1 MKTLSKEAAVSTLT
15 RLYTKRLHAL
25 SARGLRAEWEA
36 IFGDEAPASRSETID
51 ELVSDYEEWMGGL
64 EALELEAVWED
75 QEGVAVR
82 ISDPSEVRRARR
94 KVA

>member
-1 MKTLSKEAAVSTLT
+1 MKTLSKEAAVATLT
-15 RLYTKRLHAL
+15 RLYAKRLHARKG
-25 SARGLRAEWEA
+25 RGLRAEWQA
-36 IFGDEAPASRSETID
+36 VFGEEMPASRSEAID
-51 ELVSDYEEWMGGL
+51 ELVRDYEEWMGGL

-82 ISDPSEVRRARR
+82 INDGTEARRSRR

>member
-1 MKTLSKEAAVSTLT
+1 MKTLSKEAAVATLT

-25 SARGLRAEWEA
+25 NAKGLRAEWDA
-36 IFGDEAPASRSETID
+36 VFGEEAPESRSEIID
-51 ELVSDYEEWMGGL
+51 ELARDYEEWMGGL

-82 ISDPSEVRRARR
+82 ITDASETRRVRR

>member
-1 MKTLSKEAAVSTLT
+1 MKTLTKEAAVATLV

-25 SARGLRAEWEA
+25 NAKGLRGEFAA
-36 IFGDEAPASRSETID
+36 IFGEETPATRAETID
-51 ELVSDYEEWMGGL
+51 ELVRDYEEWIGSL
-64 EALELEAVWED
+64 EPLELEAVWED

-82 ISDPSEVRRARR
+82 ITDASEIRQLRR